1 MLIALAQQM
10 WLPWSEAA
18 PEQVTRYLLRLA
30 RCIPP
35 RSIATAKRGPKKDNP
50 KGYVDAA
57 IVRKQVSTARVLR
70 NAKPQVP

>member
-1 MLIALAQQM
+1 
-10 WLPWSEAA
+10 
-18 PEQVTRYLLRLA
+18 VTRYLLRLA